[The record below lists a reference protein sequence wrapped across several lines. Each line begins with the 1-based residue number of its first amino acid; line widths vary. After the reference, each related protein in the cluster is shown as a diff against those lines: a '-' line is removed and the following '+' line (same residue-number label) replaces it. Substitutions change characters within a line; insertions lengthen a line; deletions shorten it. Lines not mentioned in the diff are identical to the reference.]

1 MVWVPFSVQNDWFS
15 GQCDALTYE
24 LDELV
29 GTKVRALY
37 QRLKGR
43 DLFDVYTALASGE
56 LDLDRVMT
64 AYDRYL
70 RFVASHAPTYKEYVL
85 NMDEKMQNPEFLG
98 DTTDLLRP
106 KLEYNPQ
113 AAWERVRDEI
123 VAKLLPSKQVKDRK
137 KGQNPY

>member
-1 MVWVPFSVQNDWFS
+1 MIALLNKLYVFFEVVPEPIPLYS
-15 GQCDALTYE
+15 GNN
-24 LDELV
+24 
-29 GTKVRALY
+29 KV
-37 QRLKGR
+37 
-43 DLFDVYTALASGE
+43 GE

-64 AYDRYL
+64 AYDRHL

-123 VAKLLPSKQVKDRK
+123 VAKLLPSK
-137 KGQNPY
+137 

>member
-1 MVWVPFSVQNDWFS
+1 MGNDWFT
-15 GQCDALTYE
+15 GRCEVLTYE

-43 DLFDVYTALASGE
+43 DLFDVYTALVSGE

-85 NMDEKMQNPEFLG
+85 NMEEKMLNPEFLG

-106 KLEYNPQ
+106 GLSFDAQ
-113 AAWERVRDEI
+113 SSWEKVRD
-123 VAKLLPSKQVKDRK
+123 KLLSKLKD
-137 KGQNPY
+137 

>member
-1 MVWVPFSVQNDWFS
+1 MFPMVRVPFSVQNDWFS
-15 GQCDALTYE
+15 SQCDVLTYE

-43 DLFDVYTALASGE
+43 DFFDVYTALASGE
-56 LDLDRVMT
+56 LDLGRVMT

-123 VAKLLPSKQVKDRK
+123 VAKLLPSK
-137 KGQNPY
+137 

>member
-1 MVWVPFSVQNDWFS
+1 M
-15 GQCDALTYE
+15 
-24 LDELV
+24 
-29 GTKVRALY
+29 
-37 QRLKGR
+37 KGR

-98 DTTDLLRP
+98 DTFGLLRP
-106 KLEYNPQ
+106 SLFFDPK
-113 AAWERVRDEI
+113 AAWKKVRDEVVI
-123 VAKLLPSKQVKDRK
+123 LLSR
-137 KGQNPY
+137 

>member
-1 MVWVPFSVQNDWFS
+1 MFPMVRVPFSVQNDWFS
-15 GQCDALTYE
+15 GQCDVLTYE

-123 VAKLLPSKQVKDRK
+123 VAKLLPSK
-137 KGQNPY
+137 